1 MGVDLLNM
9 FLDCS
14 SDNLKHPGGQPMV
27 NNGMQSFNPRHWT
40 YCFWENHLLLLL
52 STVVKYYLRG
62 NKTDWISTYTCITCS
77 CATALPIVES
87 LSENT
92 VTTRRSPTPSVGFI
106 HILHSY

>member
-27 NNGMQSFNPRHWT
+27 NNGIVYRVSIPDIELTAFGRII
-40 YCFWENHLLLLL
+40 CLL

-62 NKTDWISTYTCITCS
+62 NKTD
-77 CATALPIVES
+77 
-87 LSENT
+87 
-92 VTTRRSPTPSVGFI
+92 
-106 HILHSY
+106 